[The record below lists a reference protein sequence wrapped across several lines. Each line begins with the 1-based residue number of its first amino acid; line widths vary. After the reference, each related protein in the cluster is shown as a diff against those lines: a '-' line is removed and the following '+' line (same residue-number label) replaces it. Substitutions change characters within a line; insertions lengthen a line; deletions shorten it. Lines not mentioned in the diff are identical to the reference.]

1 MVALGPLTIDLYLPA
16 LPTIEGELETTASA
30 VQLTLTGTLLGLG
43 LGQLL
48 VGPLSDQLGRRRPV
62 VMGTL
67 VHIAA
72 SVLCAVAPS
81 IEVLGALRLVQGLGA
96 SATAVVAMAIV
107 RDLHVGAD
115 AAILL
120 SRLMLVL
127 GAAPILAPSLGGAI
141 LAVTSWRGI
150 FVVLA
155 LAGAGLT
162 AIAVALVPETLPP
175 ERRRPGTM
183 RSVVSGYRELLR
195 DRTFTALLVC
205 SSLLTAAVFA
215 YVSGASFVLQE
226 EHGLSEQAFGVL
238 FSVGALL
245 LIAGTQ
251 LSARLVRSRPPAG
264 LLMAS
269 MVASLAV
276 AAAGLVIVLAAGGSL
291 VALLVPLW
299 LTLGLIGLTNPL
311 PTALALS
318 RHGEAAGAAAALLG
332 ASRFAIGAGAAPIVS
347 LLGNDDVSII
357 AVMTAALA
365 ASFVTLLL
373 VRRSLDRADV
383 PSAADETEAAVA
395 TATD

>member
-1 MVALGPLTIDLYLPA
+1 VVI
-16 LPTIEGELETTASA
+16 
-30 VQLTLTGTLLGLG
+30 GT
-43 LGQLL
+43 
-48 VGPLSDQLGRRRPV
+48 V
-62 VMGTL
+62 
-67 VHIAA
+67 VHIVA
-72 SVLCAVAPS
+72 SVLCAVAPT

-162 AIAVALVPETLPP
+162 AIGVALVPETLPP
-175 ERRRPGTM
+175 ERRRPGTL
-183 RSVVSGYRELLR
+183 RSVASGYRALLR
-195 DRTFTALLVC
+195 DGTFTALLVS
-205 SSLLTAAVFA
+205 SSLLTAAVFS
-215 YVSGASFVLQE
+215 YVSGASFVLQD

-251 LSARLVRSRPPAG
+251 LSARLVRDRAPAG
-264 LLMAS
+264 LLLAS
-269 MVASLAV
+269 MVASLVV
-276 AAAGLVIVLAAGGSL
+276 AAAGLVIALVAGGSL

-299 LTLGLIGLTNPL
+299 LTLGLIGVTSPL

-332 ASRFAIGAGAAPIVS
+332 ASRFVIGAAAAPVVS
-347 LLGNDDVSII
+347 VLGNDDVSII
-357 AVMTAALA
+357 TVMTAALA
-365 ASFVTLLL
+365 ASFAAVLL
-373 VRRSLDRADV
+373 VRPSLARCEA
-383 PSAADETEAAVA
+383 PSEADETEAAVA

>member
-16 LPTIEGELETTASA
+16 LPTIEAELETTASA

-62 VMGTL
+62 VMGTV
-67 VHIAA
+67 VHIVA

-107 RDLHVGAD
+107 RDLYVGAD

-127 GAAPILAPSLGGAI
+127 GAAPILAPSLGGGI

-162 AIAVALVPETLPP
+162 AIGVALVPETLPP

-183 RSVVSGYRELLR
+183 RSVLSGYRTLLH
-195 DRTFTALLVC
+195 DGTFTALLVC

-215 YVSGASFVLQE
+215 YVSGASFVLQD

-251 LSARLVRSRPPAG
+251 LSARLVRDRPPAR
-264 LLMAS
+264 LLLGS
-269 MVASLAV
+269 MVSAVGV
-276 AAAGLVIVLAAGGSL
+276 AAAGLVIALVAGGSL

-299 LTLGLIGLTNPL
+299 LTLGLIGLINPL

-318 RHGEAAGAAAALLG
+318 RHGEAAGTAAALLG
-332 ASRFAIGAGAAPIVS
+332 AARFVIGAGAAPIVS

-357 AVMTAALA
+357 AVMTVALA
-365 ASFVTLLL
+365 GSFVALLL
-373 VRRSLDRADV
+373 VRRSLDRAEA
-383 PSAADETEAAVA
+383 PSQAEETEAAVA

>member
-16 LPTIEGELETTASA
+16 LPTIERELETTASA

-62 VMGTL
+62 VIGTL
-67 VHIAA
+67 VHVAA

-107 RDLHVGAD
+107 RDLYVGAD

-155 LAGAGLT
+155 VAGAGLT
-162 AIAVALVPETLPP
+162 AIGTTLVPETLPP
-175 ERRRPGTM
+175 ERRRPGTL
-183 RSVVSGYRELLR
+183 RSVLAGYRGLLR
-195 DRTFTALLVC
+195 DGTFVALVVS
-205 SSLLTAAVFA
+205 SSLLTAAVFS
-215 YVSGASFVLQE
+215 YVSGSSFVLQE

-238 FSVGALL
+238 FSVGAVL

-251 LSARLVRSRPPAG
+251 LSARLVRSRPPVG
-264 LLMAS
+264 LLFAS
-269 MVASLAV
+269 MVSALAV
-276 AAAGLVIVLAAGGSL
+276 SAAGLAIVLAAGGSL
-291 VALLVPLW
+291 VVLLVPLW
-299 LTLGLIGLTNPL
+299 LTLGLIGLLNPL

-318 RHGEAAGAAAALLG
+318 RHGEAAGTAAALLG
-332 ASRFAIGAGAAPIVS
+332 SARFVIGAGAAPIVS

-365 ASFVTLLL
+365 GSLLALLL
-373 VRRSLDRADV
+373 VRGTLAHADV
-383 PSAADETEAAVA
+383 PSEADETGAVVA